1 MNSDELQGKWKQLKG
16 SIKERWGE
24 LTDDDVAMING
35 QSDQL
40 IGRIQERYGIA
51 RAEAQEQVEEW
62 MHSDAEEFD
71 VEERKAS

>member
-1 MNSDELQGKWKQLKG
+1 M
-16 SIKERWGE
+16 
-24 LTDDDVAMING
+24 TDDDVAMING